1 MIYSFPTPK
10 EIPHEIKQKVMNK
23 VFPKKWSLIKRA
35 SLVKIFSVSLSFL
48 GIFMLFSFLFIKN
61 YFNLSS
67 SNIILSEK
75 KADSLEKISPK
86 EVVYLDSSVY
96 VQEKDVQE
104 KYLEEVD
111 LAILEAEDLLAEL
124 ESLI

>member
-10 EIPHEIKQKVMNK
+10 EIPYEIKQHVMNK

-48 GIFMLFSFLFIKN
+48 GIFLLFSFLYIKN
-61 YFNLSS
+61 HFNLSS
-67 SNIILSEK
+67 SNTTLLEKKTDSSEK
-75 KADSLEKISPK
+75 LSSK
-86 EVVYLDSSVY
+86 EVAYLDSSVY

>member
-61 YFNLSS
+61 HFNLSS

-86 EVVYLDSSVY
+86 EVAYLDSSVY

>member
-61 YFNLSS
+61 HFNLSS